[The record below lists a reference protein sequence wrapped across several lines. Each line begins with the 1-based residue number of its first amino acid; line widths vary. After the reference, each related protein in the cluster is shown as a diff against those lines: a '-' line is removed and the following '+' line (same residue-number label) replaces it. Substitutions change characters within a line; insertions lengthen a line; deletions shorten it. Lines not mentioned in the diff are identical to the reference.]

1 MQSAN
6 FPTDSTQSGL
16 RVTTVHNSEVDLQ
29 ADSFE
34 LLDQRYEQLSR
45 GRFAGSVSSITHH
58 DGVTIFRESL
68 EQSVF
73 QSGSASEDRIT
84 IAAACELSSE
94 AYWNGRYIGA
104 DAVVA
109 FVPGREFVLRTPSR
123 TMCVGISIP
132 NAVLATFDVNHCVE
146 TWHRLLRTRD
156 SWSDSRRS
164 DLRLASRIARLF
176 DTACDASALHGG
188 AFDQAL
194 DEILEDLQCV
204 VDTCPAPAH
213 RLRVDS
219 YPRIAK
225 KARAVMFEQLGQPL
239 NIAELCTELGC
250 SRRALQY
257 AFQSVLGVNPV
268 AYFRALRLTAVRR
281 ALLNPHRMTTVQDVA
296 ATFGFWHLPRLA
308 QEYSKMFGEL
318 PSQTL
323 ARWRPSSPPRP
334 LMTG

>member
-6 FPTDSTQSGL
+6 FPADSTQSGL
-16 RVTTVHNSEVDLQ
+16 RVITVHNSEADRQ
-29 ADSFE
+29 ANSLE
-34 LLDQRYEQLSR
+34 MLDQRYEQLSR
-45 GRFAGSVSSITHH
+45 GSFAASLSSVTHH

-73 QSGSASEDRIT
+73 QSGSASADRIT
-84 IAAACELSSE
+84 IAAACELSGE

-109 FVPGREFVLRTPSR
+109 FVPGREFVLRTPTR

-132 NAVLATFDVNHCVE
+132 NAVLTTFDANHNVE
-146 TWHRLLRTRD
+146 AWHRLLRARD
-156 SWSDSRRS
+156 SWSDGRRS
-164 DLRLASRIARLF
+164 DLRLSSGIARLF
-176 DTACDASALHGG
+176 ETACDASALHGG

-194 DEILEDLQCV
+194 DEILEDLQRV

-213 RLRVDS
+213 RLRIDS

-225 KARAVMFEQLGQPL
+225 KARAVMLEQLGQPL
-239 NIAELCTELGC
+239 SIAELCTELGC

-257 AFQSVLGVNPV
+257 AFQSVFGVNPV
-268 AYFRALRLTAVRR
+268 AYFRSLRLTAVRR
-281 ALLNPHRMTTVQDVA
+281 ALLNPYRTTTIQDVA

-323 ARWRPSSPPRP
+323 ARVRWCPSSWPRP
-334 LMTG
+334 E